1 MCIIHFFDSTTLQ
14 ILGQKFFQIFFFGL
28 LENLRYFNFILKLS
42 DLYSYCHFLIFLS
55 ELILN
60 PHITLIFGLSP
71 VVSDLVQFTL
81 KDLSLDIQTRIPV
94 RTNLNTI
101 FCVNMIR
108 KPWDCGFSGLNRMSA
123 IKSNVKKP
131 LENVVVWVAVRF
143 LERTT
148 MELDFSS
155 HPGWVF
161 VKNKFFLFSR
171 IFSHERNWHEKAQQC
186 CKIQIIEWWN

>member
-1 MCIIHFFDSTTLQ
+1 MLIWSLFISRTEIC
-14 ILGQKFFQIFFFGL
+14 QIFLWFTGKFKILQFYSDIIWPLFL
-28 LENLRYFNFILKLS
+28 LPLLN
-42 DLYSYCHFLIFLS
+42 FLS
-55 ELILN
+55 ELISN

-94 RTNLNTI
+94 RTNLNMI

-186 CKIQIIEWWN
+186 CKIQILEWWN

>member
-1 MCIIHFFDSTTLQ
+1 MSILFTL
-14 ILGQKFFQIFFFGL
+14 LFTAKKNRFVHSFFGRINASQICL
-28 LENLRYFNFILKLS
+28 RFYLTFSRIITCLNHSRRLKAEICQIIFVVFLKNLRYDNFILKLS
-42 DLYSYCHFLIFLS
+42 DLCSYCHFLIFLS
-55 ELILN
+55 ELISN

-131 LENVVVWVAVRF
+131 LENVVV
-143 LERTT
+143 
-148 MELDFSS
+148 
-155 HPGWVF
+155 
-161 VKNKFFLFSR
+161 
-171 IFSHERNWHEKAQQC
+171 
-186 CKIQIIEWWN
+186 